1 MYVGSISKQGLLS
14 TCCLGYAS
22 LGACAFAGE
31 FAKNRAADDKRGT
44 HQTDRCY
51 GFAQKD
57 GGEHDR
63 RKRLEVADNR
73 DSLDGQLGDGTKV
86 E

>member
-57 GGEHDR
+57 
-63 RKRLEVADNR
+63 V
-73 DSLDGQLGDGTKV
+73 
-86 E
+86 